1 MNHNLSKS
9 LKTMVAKSKQNPIV
23 DLVQELFHS
32 RDVMHLA
39 HLKTNSYAAHV
50 AIGEYYDAVLGF
62 ADELLETAQGCEGKL
77 FDLTIP
83 QAQYEEPLTHLT
95 KMKEC
100 LISCRDKMEYE
111 FQKNI
116 VDEITAL
123 VAKTMYKLKFLK

>member
-1 MNHNLSKS
+1 MNHLKLAIKKEISKT
-9 LKTMVAKSKQNPIV
+9 KNPIV

-32 RDVMHLA
+32 RNVMHLA
-39 HLKTNSYAAHV
+39 HLKTTSYAAHV
-50 AIGEYYDAVLGF
+50 AIGDYYDAVLDF
-62 ADELLETAQGCEGKL
+62 ADELVETAQGCEGKL
-77 FDLTIP
+77 LDITIP
-83 QAQYEEPLTHLT
+83 EAKYEEPLTHLQS
-95 KMKEC
+95 MKEC